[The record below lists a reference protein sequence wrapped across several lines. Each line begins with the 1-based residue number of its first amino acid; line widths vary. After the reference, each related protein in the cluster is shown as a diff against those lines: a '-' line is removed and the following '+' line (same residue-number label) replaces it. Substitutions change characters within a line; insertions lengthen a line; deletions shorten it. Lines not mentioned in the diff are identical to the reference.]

1 MWTLYVLWVAVL
13 CWGGLKFFWWW
24 QFGVQLTESPGTE
37 TVWEGFYPELYRSG
51 AMKAELAPDAG
62 HYSVLLLGASVLE
75 QTAPRL
81 EQELRRELGERLR
94 FYNLARA
101 AHTSRDSFLKYSHL
115 GNRHFD
121 LVIFYH
127 AINDSR
133 MNRCPDDA
141 FREDYT
147 HVYFYRAFQ
156 SRLAAGQ
163 MRLTDFVR
171 KDIAEAKPSGSDDQ
185 LSKLYSARIKT
196 AGAFRHNLEPIVQAT
211 EDCHCPIVL
220 MTFAY
225 HIPPNY
231 TDEAFRA
238 KRLDYEVSALATE
251 VSLWGTPQGVKAAI
265 DAHNQVIREVASR
278 HKNVIFIDQKAMM
291 PTDGRHFI
299 DPCHLTEQGT
309 DLFVR
314 HVMEAL
320 RAKGELRLAKGEK
333 RQADGPEESDGRA
346 RREPNP

>member
-1 MWTLYVLWVAVL
+1 MWTLYVLWIALL

-24 QFGVQLTESPGTE
+24 QFGVKVGDSPGTE
-37 TVWEGFYPELYRSG
+37 TVWMTFYPELYRSG
-51 AMKAELAPDAG
+51 LMEAKLGPDDG
-62 HYSVLLLGASVLE
+62 HYDVLLLGASVLE

-81 EQELRRELGERLR
+81 EQELRRELGDRLR
-94 FYNLARA
+94 LFNVARA
-101 AHTSRDSFLKYSHL
+101 AHTSRDSFLKFSHL

-133 MNRCPDDA
+133 MNRCPDDT

-147 HVYFYRAFQ
+147 HVSFYRAFQ

-163 MRLTDFVR
+163 IRLTDIVR
-171 KDIAEAKPSGSDDQ
+171 NDIVEAKPGGSNDQ

-211 EDCHCPIVL
+211 EDRHCPIVL

-238 KRLDYEVSALATE
+238 RRLDYGADVSACE
-251 VSLWGTPQGVKAAI
+251 ISLWGTPQGVKGAI
-265 DAHNQVIREVASR
+265 DAHNQVIREVAGR
-278 HKNVIFIDQKAMM
+278 HKNVIFIDQKATM
-291 PTDGRHFI
+291 PADGRHFI
-299 DPCHLTEQGT
+299 DPCHLTAQGI

-320 RAKGELRLAKGEK
+320 RAKGELRVAKGK
-333 RQADGPEESDGRA
+333 LRQTDGPEETVGPA
-346 RREPNP
+346 RHERNP